1 MREEKM
7 APRLFLAIL
16 AFLTLTGALLRIYW
30 LASTQPTG
38 DEYYTIAEAFDY
50 MVRGH
55 YGLEMW
61 HHPKLRNMMVY
72 GAIKLFGTGPEGFR
86 LASVACGI
94 LTVPLTGLVA
104 RRLTRSD
111 AAALLAALF
120 MTLDAIHIE
129 LSRQAIQEVYMPFFL
144 LLGMYLAFRYL
155 EKKNAL
161 WLLGSG
167 VAFGLGLASKWNV
180 AVPLALTLFFL
191 AYLSLREGGRP
202 FSAKPAAELLLL
214 FAALV
219 ALPLTVYLLT
229 YYPWM
234 LQRGYDLRELF
245 ATQKVMFAENL
256 VHQGA
261 NPEMLLMQD
270 HTPLLW
276 FLRPVGFADFLMNG
290 DDPVIVLG
298 VSNPLVWL
306 FTLPAV
312 AYLMLRARKLDWRNL
327 FLLAL
332 FWCSYLPFVLTRRL
346 TGANTALT
354 VTPFAFMA
362 VASVLMMLLKGKA
375 RRSRYLGVYL
385 GLVVLIAVPLY
396 LLAIGKG
403 YGTVMQPILE
413 LYRPM
418 HER

>member
-1 MREEKM
+1 MREDKM
-7 APRLFLAIL
+7 VPRLFFSML
-16 AFLTLTGALLRIYW
+16 AFLTIIGAVLRIYW
-30 LASTQPTG
+30 LADTQPTG

-61 HHPKLRNMMVY
+61 HHPKLRDIFVFW
-72 GAIKLFGTGPEGFR
+72 AIKFFGTNAEGFR
-86 LASVACGI
+86 LASIVFGI
-94 LTVPLTGLVA
+94 LTIPLTGLVA

-111 AAALLAALF
+111 AAALLASFF
-120 MTLDAIHIE
+120 MAVDAIHIE

-144 LLGMYLAFRYL
+144 LFGIYLALRYRDS
-155 EKKNAL
+155 NNTI
-161 WLLGSG
+161 LLVFSG
-167 VAFGLGLASKWNV
+167 VIFGLGLASKWNV
-180 AVPLALTLFFL
+180 AIPLALTLVFL
-191 AYLSLREGGRP
+191 VCQGLKQDGE
-202 FSAKPAAELLLL
+202 SAFEKSKELLLL
-214 FAALV
+214 FATILV
-219 ALPLTVYLLT
+219 LPLTVYILT
-229 YYPWM
+229 YYPW
-234 LQRGYDLRELF
+234 LLHRGYDLAEWF
-245 ATQKVMFAENL
+245 ATQKIMFAENL

-261 NPEMLLMQD
+261 NPEMLQMQD

-276 FLRPVGFADFLMNG
+276 FIRPVGFADFLMNG
-290 DDPVIVLG
+290 NEPVVVLG

-306 FTLPAV
+306 LTLPAV
-312 AYLMLRARKLDWRNL
+312 GYLMFHLIKLDWRHL

-332 FWCSYLPFVLTRRL
+332 FWCSYLPFVLSRRL

-362 VASVLMMLLKGKA
+362 VASVITTLLKEKPH
-375 RRSRYLGVYL
+375 RNYYVTVYI
-385 GLVVLIAVPLY
+385 GLVVLIALPLY

-403 YGTVMQPILE
+403 YGTILQPILE

>member
-1 MREEKM
+1 MREEKIS
-7 APRLFLAIL
+7 APLFCALL
-16 AFLTLTGALLRIYW
+16 AFLTIIGAVLRIHW
-30 LASTQPTG
+30 LSDTQPTG

-61 HHPKLRNMMVY
+61 HHPKLRDILVFW
-72 GAIKLFGTGPEGFR
+72 AIKFFGTNNEGFR
-86 LASVACGI
+86 LASLAFGT

-111 AAALLAALF
+111 FAALLASLF
-120 MTLDAIHIE
+120 MAVDAIHIE

-144 LLGMYLAFRYL
+144 LMGIYLALRYRDS
-155 EKKNAL
+155 NNT
-161 WLLGSG
+161 LLLVLSG
-167 VAFGLGLASKWNV
+167 VFFGLGVASKWNV
-180 AVPLALTLFFL
+180 AVPLFLT
-191 AYLSLREGGRP
+191 
-202 FSAKPAAELLLL
+202 LLLL
-214 FAALV
+214 VCQGLKQGGQSASERSSELLFLFATLV
-219 ALPLTVYLLT
+219 VLPLTVYVMT
-229 YYPWM
+229 YYPW
-234 LQRGYDLRELF
+234 LLHRGYDLVELF
-245 ATQKVMFAENL
+245 KTQKVMFAENL

-261 NPEMLLMQD
+261 NPEMLQVQD
-270 HTPLLW
+270 HSPLLW
-276 FLRPVGFADFLMNG
+276 FIRPVGFADFLMNG
-290 DDPVIVLG
+290 DEPVVVLG

-306 FTLPAV
+306 LTLPAV
-312 AYLMLRARKLDWRNL
+312 GYLMFHVRKLDWQHI

-332 FWCSYLPFVLTRRL
+332 FWCSYLPFVLSKRL

-362 VASVLMMLLKGKA
+362 VASVIMTLLKGKPY
-375 RRSRYLGVYL
+375 RNYCLPVYI
-385 GLVVLIAVPLY
+385 GLVILVAAPLY

-403 YGTVMQPILE
+403 YGTILQPILE

>member
-1 MREEKM
+1 MREEIK
-7 APRLFLAIL
+7 APRLFYAML
-16 AFLTLTGALLRIYW
+16 AFLTIIGAVLRIYW
-30 LASTQPTG
+30 LADTQPTG

-61 HHPKLRNMMVY
+61 HHPKLRDIFVFW
-72 GAIKLFGTGPEGFR
+72 AIKFFGTNAEGFR
-86 LASVACGI
+86 LASIVFGI
-94 LTVPLTGLVA
+94 LTIPLTGLVA

-111 AAALLAALF
+111 AAALLASFF
-120 MTLDAIHIE
+120 MAVDAIHIE

-144 LLGMYLAFRYL
+144 LLGIYLALRYR
-155 EKKNAL
+155 ESKNTV
-161 WLLGSG
+161 LLIFSG
-167 VAFGLGLASKWNV
+167 VIFGLGLASKWNV
-180 AVPLALTLFFL
+180 AIPLALTLVL
-191 AYLSLREGGRP
+191 LCYLSIKQDSQ
-202 FSAKPAAELLLL
+202 SAFEKSTELLLF
-214 FAALV
+214 FAAMV
-219 ALPLTVYLLT
+219 VLPLTVYILT

-234 LQRGYDLRELF
+234 LHRGYDLAEWF
-245 ATQKVMFAENL
+245 ATQKIMFAENL

-261 NPEMLLMQD
+261 NPEMLQMQD
-270 HTPLLW
+270 HSPFLW

-290 DDPVIVLG
+290 NEPVVVLG

-306 FTLPAV
+306 LTLPAV
-312 AYLMLRARKLDWRNL
+312 GYLMFHVRKLDWRHL

-332 FWCSYLPFVLTRRL
+332 FWCSYLPFVLSRRL

-362 VASVLMMLLKGKA
+362 VASVITTLLKEKPH
-375 RRSRYLGVYL
+375 RNFYISVYI
-385 GLVVLIAVPLY
+385 GLVVLIALPLY

-403 YGTVMQPILE
+403 YGTILQPILE